1 MVFDARG
8 LEITLDSHV
17 RYVDT
22 GTMGKVV
29 DVKTQDGIEWVKLDK
44 TNLWYRANLVELLDE
59 KDIKKST
66 FYDERDDEELDV
78 EALKEKAS
86 ALENMQ
92 MDSSVAEGGG

>member
-1 MVFDARG
+1 MVLDARG

-22 GTMGKVV
+22 GTMGKVI
-29 DVKTQDGIEWVKLDK
+29 DLKTQDGIEWVLLDK
-44 TNLWYRANLVELLDE
+44 TELWYRSNLVELLDE

-66 FYDERDDEELDV
+66 FFDKEDDGEIDV
-78 EALKEKAS
+78 EAMKEKAN
-86 ALENMQ
+86 ALEDMQ

>member
-8 LEITLDSHV
+8 LEIAIDSHV

-22 GTMGKVV
+22 GTIGKVV
-29 DVKTQDGIEWVKLDK
+29 DLKTQDGIEWVKLDK
-44 TNLWYRANLVELLDE
+44 TELWYRSNLVELLDD

-66 FYDERDDEELDV
+66 LYDDRDNQDLDV
-78 EALKEKAS
+78 EAMKEKAS
-86 ALENMQ
+86 ALEDMQ